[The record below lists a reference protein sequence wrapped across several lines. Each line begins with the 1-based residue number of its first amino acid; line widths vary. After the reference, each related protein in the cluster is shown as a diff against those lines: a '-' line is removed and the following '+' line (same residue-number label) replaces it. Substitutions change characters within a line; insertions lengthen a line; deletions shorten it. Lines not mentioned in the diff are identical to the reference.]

1 MAIHPKF
8 TRLITALRTKLIT
21 ALRTVVE
28 NGEGTL
34 DKDTT
39 SNDDLFE
46 LLTLSLMVRH

>member
-8 TRLITALRTKLIT
+8 TKLIT
-21 ALRTVVE
+21 ALKIVVE
-28 NGEGTL
+28 NGESTL

-46 LLTLSLMVRH
+46 LLTLSEMVRH